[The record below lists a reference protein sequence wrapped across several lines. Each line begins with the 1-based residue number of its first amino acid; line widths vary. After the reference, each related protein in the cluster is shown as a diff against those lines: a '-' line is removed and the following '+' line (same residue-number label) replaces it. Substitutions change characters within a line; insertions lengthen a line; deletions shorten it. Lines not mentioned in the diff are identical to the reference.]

1 MYESTD
7 GCLFLSGY
15 VSSAIPYS
23 KGRTQLLLYVIRDQ
37 EKKKKKAFASF
48 KKLHIISPTSAV
60 FLLTVLYFSFQCQ
73 RKISELERRGIFW
86 PFEVATSK

>member
-1 MYESTD
+1 MNQQMDAFFSLAMSAVQYPTLKE
-7 GCLFLSGY
+7 GLSFCY
-15 VSSAIPYS
+15 M
-23 KGRTQLLLYVIRDQ
+23 LLETKR
-37 EKKKKKAFASF
+37 KKKKAFASF

-60 FLLTVLYFSFQCQ
+60 FLLTVLYFSFRCQ